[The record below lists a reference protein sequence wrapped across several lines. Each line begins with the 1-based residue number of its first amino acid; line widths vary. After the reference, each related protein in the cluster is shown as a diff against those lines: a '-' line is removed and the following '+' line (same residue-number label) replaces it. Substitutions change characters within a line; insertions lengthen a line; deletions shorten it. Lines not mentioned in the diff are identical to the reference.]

1 VHRTFLSALLCAFA
15 NFAFAADEAV
25 EKDTGAQ
32 LNAPKSRWLIQTSV
46 YADHFN
52 TSTPHEKRLNLVGV
66 EWWAPGNW
74 LMGAAA
80 FRNSFDQ
87 PSQYVYIG
95 KLWRPW
101 DSYQMLHVKL
111 TGGLLHGYKGQ
122 YQDRVPFNTSDT
134 HIAPLILPSIG
145 LSGNRFTTDLVFFG
159 QGALV
164 TIGVLVP

>member
-1 VHRTFLSALLCAFA
+1 MHRTFLTALLCAFA

-32 LNAPKSRWLIQTSV
+32 LDAPKSRWLIQTSV

-66 EWWAPGNW
+66 EWWASGNW

-101 DSYQMLHVKL
+101 DSLPLVHVKL
-111 TGGLLHGYKGQ
+111 TGGLLHGYKDQ
-122 YQDRVPFNTSDT
+122 YKDRVPLNNES

-164 TIGVLVP
+164 TVGVLVP